1 MAFATLEAS
10 LFCLYTLEYEAV
22 LAATQFDDGPPY
34 LQLTGLAH
42 CFVQAALIASGSLQ
56 YGQSPIAALP
66 AIQIILLL
74 PASVLNPVLPA
85 RPAYLPALY
94 SRADNAR
101 YVKLAGFLQLRRG
114 LPARI
119 RAARRTRRMH
129 KPEIRPRPQH
139 LVVLPPAG
147 ATASYGWN
155 EYPDLR
161 YSVPKARRKALFSA
175 LPGTR

>member
-1 MAFATLEAS
+1 MEK
-10 LFCLYTLEYEAV
+10 
-22 LAATQFDDGPPY
+22 
-34 LQLTGLAH
+34 
-42 CFVQAALIASGSLQ
+42 
-56 YGQSPIAALP
+56 
-66 AIQIILLL
+66 
-74 PASVLNPVLPA
+74 N
-85 RPAYLPALY
+85 RPATAQMPLWPPVAPGVELHIPPRFYEWP
-94 SRADNAR
+94 DNAR
-101 YVKLAGFLQLRRG
+101 YVNLAGFLQLRRG

-161 YSVPKARRKALFSA
+161 YSVPKARRKALFPA

>member
-22 LAATQFDDGPPY
+22 LAATQFDDGPSY

-74 PASVLNPVLPA
+74 PASVWNPGLPA

-101 YVKLAGFLQLRRG
+101 YVKFAGRFPG
-114 LPARI
+114 TPSCPARI
-119 RAARRTRRMH
+119 RAARRVRRMH
-129 KPEIRPRPQH
+129 KPESRSRPQH

-147 ATASYGWN
+147 ATTSDDWN
-155 EYPDLR
+155 EYPNLR
-161 YSVPKARRKALFSA
+161 YSAPKARRKALF
-175 LPGTR
+175 

>member
-1 MAFATLEAS
+1 M
-10 LFCLYTLEYEAV
+10 
-22 LAATQFDDGPPY
+22 
-34 LQLTGLAH
+34 
-42 CFVQAALIASGSLQ
+42 ASGLSAPRRCPCGALRARL
-56 YGQSPIAALP
+56 GAAAAPMATSPDAYPEAAYS
-66 AIQIILLL
+66 
-74 PASVLNPVLPA
+74 AS
-85 RPAYLPALY
+85 
-94 SRADNAR
+94 DNAR
-101 YVKLAGFLQLRRG
+101 YVNLAGFLQLRRG